1 MSLCV
6 YMWVGGTNGWVS
18 AVCVCVCVCERER
31 ESRLV
36 FFMPSQPVWLYQGE
50 ERVVF
55 TNCTST

>member
-1 MSLCV
+1 MGECS
-6 YMWVGGTNGWVS
+6 
-18 AVCVCVCVCERER
+18 VCVCVSVRER

-50 ERVVF
+50 KRVVF